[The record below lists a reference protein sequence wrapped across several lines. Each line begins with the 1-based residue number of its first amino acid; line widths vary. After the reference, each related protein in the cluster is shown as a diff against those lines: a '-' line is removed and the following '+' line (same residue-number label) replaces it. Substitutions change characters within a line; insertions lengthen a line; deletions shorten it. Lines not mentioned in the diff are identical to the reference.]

1 MIKVYIIESSNAAAI
16 AAAGDGSQS
25 RLQVGLHWFQMV
37 FGYFGGVFLF
47 FPLFFA
53 CVFVFPLN
61 SGVSLTF
68 SWTHSVIHFFD
79 PTWFPIQNE
88 QWKKGIILPYMGIVS
103 EAIYKFPY
111 KQPGFPMES
120 ICKARTPRFFWT
132 LAIFWVP
139 GHLQQSQVDFQQ
151 RSFTLILG
159 LLTSTSRPT
168 QGRRPTHQVTT
179 RVNLPKGLPR
189 EETGVVYTF
198 FFFFCC

>member
-1 MIKVYIIESSNAAAI
+1 MYLVKGNSRDAHSHTTPFPESLEVWETYVPRPWGPWRKPSSWEPLIGEMIKVYIIESSNAAAI

-120 ICKARTPRFFWT
+120 ICKARTPRFF
-132 LAIFWVP
+132 LNA
-139 GHLQQSQVDFQQ
+139 GD
-151 RSFTLILG
+151 
-159 LLTSTSRPT
+159 LLSTWPSPA
-168 QGRRPTHQVTT
+168 VTG
-179 RVNLPKGLPR
+179 GLP
-189 EETGVVYTF
+189 TA
-198 FFFFCC
+198 